1 MDKEEA
7 RFILRCFRPGGSDA
21 ADPEFAEA
29 LQLAAADRDLGEWLA
44 KERALD
50 ADFSEVLGTLPLPDG
65 LREEILAGLAAER
78 GDLPQADKIDASF
91 IGALATVKPPE
102 GMRDE
107 ILAAMEQSAPKAGSR
122 RGSSWWRFGVPLAAA
137 AGIAL
142 ALVIQSEQPPTGDSS
157 VDSGLENGGSA
168 VPVSFVQS
176 EAIAAL
182 ESPEFALDLKNPD
195 HDTLFEFIHK
205 SGRACP
211 SGCIPE
217 GLEKIPGLGCRVIEI
232 DGKPGAIICFK
243 RGENE
248 VVHLVVFRRKD
259 VSGSLPSD
267 GRPQFEQSGDWAVA
281 SWEQDNR
288 AFVLLGQTSAEHL
301 GELF

>member
-7 RFILRCFRPGGSDA
+7 RFVLRCFRPDGSDA

-29 LQLAAADRDLGEWLA
+29 LQLAASDRDLGEWLA
-44 KERALD
+44 RERAQD
-50 ADFSEVLGTLPLPDG
+50 AGFSTVLGTLPLPDG

-78 GDLPQADKIDASF
+78 GDLPQADEMDAAL

-102 GMRDE
+102 TMRDE
-107 ILAAMEQSAPKAGSR
+107 IVAAMERSVPASGSR
-122 RGSSWWRFGVPLAAA
+122 KASSWLRFGVPLAAV

-142 ALVIQSEQPPTGDSS
+142 AFLVQSGEQPLGNAA
-157 VDSGLENGGSA
+157 VEGEGSA

-176 EAIAAL
+176 EAIATL
-182 ESPEFALDLKNPD
+182 ESPEFSLDLKNPD
-195 HDTLFEFIHK
+195 HSTLFEFIHD

-211 SGCIPE
+211 SGCVPN
-217 GLEKIPGLGCRVIEI
+217 GLEKVPGVGCRVIEF

-248 VVHLVVFRRKD
+248 IVHLVVFRRKD

-267 GRPQFEQSGDWAVA
+267 GRPQMEQRGDWAVA
-281 SWEQDNR
+281 LWEQDNR
-288 AFVLLGQTSAEHL
+288 AFMLLGQTDTEHL